1 MHNKCISLIVV
12 FIMFCSC
19 GLNRYVIKGKEEQNS
34 WWKDRK
40 ETVGTVTSVA
50 SIPTALSFKYS
61 VGDTQFIGHDGFM
74 DGRRVN
80 LYDQFIV
87 AYNPEKP
94 EQHVFMEKKDVI
106 TYNSYTYR
114 FSKATI
120 QSVDTFYNKDSTE
133 IEYVL
138 YYRYNREF
146 KNGKVR
152 FWPGSA
158 HFYNFSLAFDINDFV
173 GRSYRVVYD
182 KRNYSVVVLL
192 LNEPV
197 SSEGFVDPLGKD
209 RGSKNNS
216 EVFFES
222 ISL

>member
-1 MHNKCISLIVV
+1 MKSKYLLLV
-12 FIMFCSC
+12 FITFFSC
-19 GLNRYVIKGKEEQNS
+19 GLNRYIIQGMKERNS
-34 WWKDRK
+34 WWDKH
-40 ETVGTVTSVA
+40 EVTIATVGGVYGIPTVFEYSYSVA
-50 SIPTALSFKYS
+50 DEQYN
-61 VGDTQFIGHDGFM
+61 GWDGFM
-74 DGRRVN
+74 DGRDVN
-80 LYDQFIV
+80 SYDQFII